1 MGNLKDI
8 YDILKDS
15 VKTLKDL
22 AKKAKNQEMIDLAI
36 EIQDKIFE
44 IKDEMQNL
52 KEVNMDL
59 NNELKQSQQE
69 VDNLQKMLGD
79 YESIK
84 SKLIQYEKNDDTLGF
99 YDTEVVL
106 DFTEI
111 HYFITSDTIIHKTTL
126 NLTLDKIFKE
136 ISLNMISPIS
146 QKDFFN
152 SFTSLCEG
160 YYVDEKQALQVKV
173 QFLALGLI
181 EVTTNKKDEEIIKL
195 TPKGFKE
202 MQKLNIIKQGE

>member
-52 KEVNMDL
+52 KETNMDL
-59 NNELKQSQQE
+59 NNELKQSKQE
-69 VDNLQKMLGD
+69 VDKLQKILED
-79 YESIK
+79 YELIK
-84 SKLIQYEKNDDTLGF
+84 SKLIQYEKNDDALGF

-111 HYFITSDTIIHKTTL
+111 HYFFTSDTVFHKKKL
-126 NLTLDKIFKE
+126 NLTLDKIF
-136 ISLNMISPIS
+136 L
-146 QKDFFN
+146 
-152 SFTSLCEG
+152 
-160 YYVDEKQALQVKV
+160 
-173 QFLALGLI
+173 
-181 EVTTNKKDEEIIKL
+181 
-195 TPKGFKE
+195 
-202 MQKLNIIKQGE
+202 

>member
-52 KEVNMDL
+52 KEINMDL
-59 NNELKQSQQE
+59 NNELKQSKQE
-69 VDNLQKMLGD
+69 VDKLQKILED
-79 YESIK
+79 YELIK
-84 SKLIQYEKNDDTLGF
+84 SKLIQYEKNDDALGF

-111 HYFITSDTIIHKTTL
+111 HYFFTSDTVIHKTKL
-126 NLTLDKIFKE
+126 NLTLDKIFKV
-136 ISLNMISPIS
+136 ISLKMMSPIS
-146 QKDFFN
+146 QKDFLN

-160 YYVDEKQALQVKV
+160 YYVDEKQALQVKA

-181 EVTTNKKDEEIIKL
+181 EVTTNKKDEEIIRL

-202 MQKLNIIKQGE
+202 MQKLNTIKQGE